1 MKGWEGDASYH
12 VDRVAFDYHGGRHI
26 GSGLLRWSPTKGF
39 HLEAKLTT
47 VPPLPPGGVGFGH
60 IGLVPRR
67 DYCGLRLRL
76 AGGGHVFVPPLPI
89 VDHLEILF
97 LGQLSIRFPA
107 ALFFETNQ
115 AATRGQ
121 KWTGTAIIKTASRL
135 ILPEQLDR
143 TTRVGRRVAHR
154 TISWEGFSF
163 GGRNATHVVGYVVDD
178 TTLEVQWSLP
188 AESRNRGEAWRLA
201 WAIRDALGI
210 LYGQSIGVTW
220 REIRRGTTATSE
232 IRLCGEVA
240 QLGAFAPFYDRPIT
254 SDMIQRFVQFFLAD
268 SPDAETCRQMFRQ
281 MLDAFNQRSVAA
293 IELLMGTIL
302 EAALRS
308 FERAP
313 FALGGSFDVE
323 RSLSHFRDRFWS
335 GEWRPHCKRA
345 VTAFRR
351 LRHRNA
357 HPDWIAEPGGGLSD
371 VMAAQHTSD
380 MLFLTRFYGFMILA
394 FIGVKDLQPAF
405 PAEGPVPAGSGL
417 PGSR

>member
-1 MKGWEGDASYH
+1 MKDWEGDASYH

-39 HLEAKLTT
+39 HLEAQLTT
-47 VPPLPPGGVGFGH
+47 VPPFPPGGVGFGH
-60 IGLVPRR
+60 IGLVPRK
-67 DYCGLRLRL
+67 DYRGLRLRL
-76 AGGGHVFVPPLPI
+76 AGGGRGFVPPLPL

-97 LGQLSIRFPA
+97 SGQLSIRFPA
-107 ALFFETNQ
+107 AIFFANDRVP
-115 AATRGQ
+115 TRSQ

-143 TTRVGRRVAHR
+143 TTRVGRRVARR

-163 GGRNATHVVGYVVDD
+163 GRRNATHVVGYMVDD

-188 AESRNRGEAWRLA
+188 AQPRNRAKAWKLA
-201 WAIRDALGI
+201 WAIRDALAI
-210 LYGQSIGVTW
+210 LYGQSIGVAW
-220 REIRRGTTATSE
+220 REIRRGTTAVSE
-232 IRLCGEVA
+232 LRLCGEVA

-254 SDMIQRFVQFFLAD
+254 SDLIQRFVQFFLAD

-281 MLDAFNQRSVAA
+281 MLDAFGQRSVAA

-313 FALGGSFDVE
+313 FALGESFDVAK
-323 RSLSHFRDRFWS
+323 SLSRFRTQFWS
-335 GEWRPHCKRA
+335 REWRPHCKRA
-345 VTAFRR
+345 VMAFRR

-357 HPDWIAEPGGGLSD
+357 HPDWIADPGGGLSD
-371 VMAAQHTSD
+371 VMVAQHTSD

-394 FIGVKDLQPAF
+394 FMGFRDLQPAF
-405 PAEGPVPAGSGL
+405 PAEGPVVAESGP
-417 PGSR
+417 PG

>member
-1 MKGWEGDASYH
+1 MRVWETDGSYH
-12 VDRVAFDYHGGRHI
+12 VDQVAFDYHGGRHI
-26 GSGLLRWSPTKGF
+26 GSGLLRWSPKNGF
-39 HLEAKLTT
+39 HLEAQLTT

-76 AGGGHVFVPPLPI
+76 AGGGRVVVPPLPL
-89 VDHLEILF
+89 VDHLEIIF

-107 ALFFETNQ
+107 ALFFGNSQ

-163 GGRNATHVVGYVVDD
+163 RGRNALHVVGYMVDE
-178 TTLEVQWSLP
+178 TTMDVQWSLP
-188 AESRNRGEAWRLA
+188 AEPRNRGKAWRLA
-201 WAIRDALGI
+201 WAIRDALAI
-210 LYGQSIGVTW
+210 LYGQAIGVTW
-220 REIRRGTTATSE
+220 REVRRGKTTASE
-232 IRLCGEVA
+232 LRVCGQVT

-268 SPDAETCRQMFRQ
+268 SPDADICRQMFRQ
-281 MLDAFNQRSVAA
+281 MLDAFSQRSVAA
-293 IELLMGTIL
+293 IELLVGTIL

-313 FALGGSFDVE
+313 FALGKRFDVE
-323 RSLSHFRDRFWS
+323 KSLSHFRTRFWS
-335 GEWRPHCKRA
+335 QEWRPHCKRA
-345 VTAFRR
+345 VMAFRR

-357 HPDWIAEPGGGLSD
+357 HPDWIADPGGGLSD
-371 VMAAQHTSD
+371 VMIAQHTSD
-380 MLFLTRFYGFMILA
+380 MLFLTRFYGFMMLA
-394 FIGVKDLQPAF
+394 LMGFRDLEPAF
-405 PAEGPVPAGSGL
+405 PAEGLVAVDIGP
-417 PGSR
+417 SR